1 MIFTHVKYQFMLQLY
16 VFMMAVYHFL
26 FDRFGMFYY
35 EIDLAFIRKSA
46 FFMYTQ
52 YSISMGNT

>member
-1 MIFTHVKYQFMLQLY
+1 MLRVY

-35 EIDLAFIRKSA
+35 EIDLALSA
-46 FFMYTQ
+46 TVLFFYV
-52 YSISMGNT
+52 YSIFNFDG

>member
-1 MIFTHVKYQFMLQLY
+1 MLQVY

-35 EIDLAFIRKSA
+35 EIDLGFIRKNA

-52 YSISMGNT
+52 YSISMGNI